1 MQHRIMIPFRLAI
14 FLMMLL
20 FLSVCSFFSAA
31 IVYALPMQAS
41 GWVEVKCEPVPEDFS
56 DTATVVLSNT
66 ETGEYYTITCH
77 KVNDYIG
84 RLQLPV
90 GQYQVEQTTTADNFA
105 FEALTATRAF
115 EITADMPAAQLIT
128 LQIIK
133 HDASFTPPAI
143 DSPSVLPDEGGSSA
157 PDDIL
162 PPAESD
168 IEIPAE
174 EQESHPSLLDQLF
187 QEPGS
192 DEISEDD
199 LSDTELTEAEQT
211 ESFFQRVVKVLI
223 GTLVFVIL
231 VVAIAFLARHHF
243 EQE

>member
-1 MQHRIMIPFRLAI
+1 
-14 FLMMLL
+14 
-20 FLSVCSFFSAA
+20 
-31 IVYALPMQAS
+31 
-41 GWVEVKCEPVPEDFS
+41 
-56 DTATVVLSNT
+56 
-66 ETGEYYTITCH
+66 
-77 KVNDYIG
+77 
-84 RLQLPV
+84 
-90 GQYQVEQTTTADNFA
+90 
-105 FEALTATRAF
+105 
-115 EITADMPAAQLIT
+115 MPAAQLII

-133 HDASFTPPAI
+133 HDASFTPPTI
-143 DSPSVLPDEGGSSA
+143 DAPSVLPDEGGSSA
-157 PDDIL
+157 SDDTL

-174 EQESHPSLLDQLF
+174 EQESQPSLLDQLF

-192 DEISEDD
+192 DDISEDD

-211 ESFFQRVVKVLI
+211 ESFFQRVVKMLL